1 MQLNTINSLESSYKL
16 FSTLQTKNFNSI
28 EKPPKIAQ
36 NTDFDSNFPGMF
48 IDKPIYTH
56 CNFVGSIFERPA
68 GELSQFISCGLYDC
82 KIINADFRY
91 CNFEHTLFESKDNV
105 CSISN
110 SNLSY
115 GTLINTNFIRV
126 CIEGTP
132 FKEMLIDSCLFEN
145 CEVNS
150 FGFERTTIMNCQFN
164 NIDMSKI
171 VFRFCDFDN
180 VKFKNVVIHILDLA
194 KNYGLIN
201 ELKKNGCD
209 IKIFYGQNNYMSL
222 DAALKLLPNLLLYY
236 FNEKEYYYVIN
247 ILMLEERYEELWSVL
262 SEAFEYEI
270 LCNDFATLQ
279 DLCSLVVKLNVF
291 DQDELKQLYNLIT
304 LKSSPNKMPRHQL
317 KSYVSYLENIKNILL
332 ENPNN
337 LPTAHINILTNIKP
351 GEIKKVAPLL
361 SAIEHNI
368 SKTYPSINPRIQ
380 ISHHSPYDIEV
391 IISAL
396 LPELLTVCQL
406 FYYGFG
412 GVKALKDIISSRHEK
427 FNKKDIHKRLKTDT
441 KKESKKIESKKV
453 SLKLGIFEFN
463 YSSECEE
470 IVESIEY
477 LIT

>member
-1 MQLNTINSLESSYKL
+1 MW
-16 FSTLQTKNFNSI
+16 
-28 EKPPKIAQ
+28 
-36 NTDFDSNFPGMF
+36 
-48 IDKPIYTH
+48 
-56 CNFVGSIFERPA
+56 
-68 GELSQFISCGLYDC
+68 
-82 KIINADFRY
+82 
-91 CNFEHTLFESKDNV
+91 
-105 CSISN
+105 
-110 SNLSY
+110 
-115 GTLINTNFIRV
+115 
-126 CIEGTP
+126 
-132 FKEMLIDSCLFEN
+132 
-145 CEVNS
+145 
-150 FGFERTTIMNCQFN
+150 
-164 NIDMSKI
+164 
-171 VFRFCDFDN
+171 
-180 VKFKNVVIHILDLA
+180 
-194 KNYGLIN
+194 GLI
-201 ELKKNGCD
+201 KGFAS
-209 IKIFYGQNNYMSL
+209 IKS
-222 DAALKLLPNLLLYY
+222 
-236 FNEKEYYYVIN
+236 
-247 ILMLEERYEELWSVL
+247 
-262 SEAFEYEI
+262 
-270 LCNDFATLQ
+270 
-279 DLCSLVVKLNVF
+279 
-291 DQDELKQLYNLIT
+291 
-304 LKSSPNKMPRHQL
+304 
-317 KSYVSYLENIKNILL
+317 IKNILL